1 MDRKLTFTGANKLF
15 FAFCAVFIIYQVIIG
30 FIFGTDVYDHMYTIV
45 LINESMIAGF
55 VIVYCLVKKIN
66 LKETFRLNKL
76 RLAPAL
82 LIIVTTI
89 PAFFVATMLNGIVIY
104 LLQFIGEIPSQGIP
118 VPQNPAELALGIAII
133 GIAPGICEE
142 LMHRGFLLK
151 AYEKRGSYKAVIM
164 VSILFGLFHF
174 DITNLAGPIFL
185 GLIIG
190 YYVVRT
196 DSIFAGML
204 AHFLNNSFAEIIQ
217 YINRNTVQSQTV
229 TMSAEELVGVLIL
242 GTFGLIITAGFLYA
256 FKLVTEGRSDILPSI
271 SGIRQDAKAVLT
283 YWPVISVIVLYII
296 MAAMTIFSFAVSKLA
311 GF

>member
-296 MAAMTIFSFAVSKLA
+296 MAAMTIFSFAVSKLV